1 MSERVPYEGDSNR
14 PLGQES
20 EASDFEV
27 WESLEGLKEMI
38 NDVLANRPRSAFTG
52 DQVYHA
58 AFGLIV
64 EEDDMI
70 ANAGYEYEGEFVE
83 LVEEGEDDQEPYVV
97 LKDVC
102 CFVSPEGDYEP
113 KDREQF
119 YRDTIFIAR
128 HTIMQV
134 PISQFSSLLM
144 SVMSK
149 AAMESEFAKYSSPA
163 DLL

>member
-1 MSERVPYEGDSNR
+1 MSEQGIFEGDTNK

-27 WESLEGLKEMI
+27 WESLEGLKEMVSV
-38 NDVLANRPRSAFTG
+38 VLTTQPRSKFTG

-64 EEDDMI
+64 EEDNVV

-83 LVEEGEDDQEPYVV
+83 LIEDVEDNEEPYVV

-102 CFVSPEGDYEP
+102 CFVSPDGDYEP
-113 KDREQF
+113 KDRERF
-119 YRDTIFIAR
+119 YRDTMFIAR
-128 HTIMQV
+128 HTIMRV
-134 PISQFSSLLM
+134 PVSQFSSLLM

-149 AAMESEFAKYSSPA
+149 SAMEAEFAKYSSPA